1 MIFSSRRNKDDAGNN
16 YTEKNG
22 AKKNGAR
29 NSAQA
34 DRRNSMLNSGS
45 KQTGDQMNTI
55 LGKDTTFTGT
65 VEVKG
70 GLRIDGVVKGKII
83 SSDEVTIGST
93 GMVEAEIEANSVV
106 VAGKLLGNIVA
117 SERIELQANSD
128 VEGDL
133 RSKSLVIEQG
143 AIFCGGCQM
152 KEGHHTGSSQAGS
165 SQTASSGS
173 KRPMAIEMDDD
184 ADDEKTKEAVSS
196 FGLPFSGK
204 SKNKVKV

>member
-1 MIFSSRRNKDDAGNN
+1 
-16 YTEKNG
+16 
-22 AKKNGAR
+22 
-29 NSAQA
+29 
-34 DRRNSMLNSGS
+34 MLSSGS
-45 KQTGDQMNTI
+45 KQSGDQMNTI

-93 GMVEAEIEANSVV
+93 GVVEAEIEANSVV
-106 VAGKLLGNIVA
+106 IAGRLLGNIVA
-117 SERIELQANSD
+117 SERIELQANCD

-143 AIFCGGCQM
+143 AVCCGGCQM
-152 KEGHHTGSSQAGS
+152 KEGSRPSSS
-165 SQTASSGS
+165 SSSS
-173 KRPMAIEMDDD
+173 KPSMAISMDDSS
-184 ADDEKTKEAVSS
+184 DDNDKEAVSS

-204 SKNKVKV
+204 SKEKMKA

>member
-1 MIFSSRRNKDDAGNN
+1 MFSSRRNKGDVEQ
-16 YTEKNG
+16 TTQ
-22 AKKNGAR
+22 
-29 NSAQA
+29 S
-34 DRRNSMLNSGS
+34 DRGITMLNSGS

-93 GMVEAEIEANSVV
+93 GMVEAQIEANSVV
-106 VAGKLLGNIVA
+106 VAGRLLGDIVA
-117 SERIELQANSD
+117 SDRIELQANSD

-143 AIFCGGCQM
+143 AVFCGGCQM
-152 KEGHHTGSSQAGS
+152 KEGQRSKSRSGAHTIPPATTKSD
-165 SQTASSGS
+165 SSGAVEDS
-173 KRPMAIEMDDD
+173 ID
-184 ADDEKTKEAVSS
+184 DDEKTKEAVSS

-204 SKNKVKV
+204 NKEKAKV

>member
-1 MIFSSRRNKDDAGNN
+1 MIFSSRRNKDE
-16 YTEKNG
+16 TRKNG
-22 AKKNGAR
+22 AS

-143 AIFCGGCQM
+143 AVFCGGCQM
-152 KEGHHTGSSQAGS
+152 KEGHRAGS
-165 SQTASSGS
+165 SQSSSSSS
-173 KRPMAIEMDDD
+173 KRPMAIEMDEDS
-184 ADDEKTKEAVSS
+184 DDEKTKEAVSS

-204 SKNKVKV
+204 SKDKVKV